1 MTYFEFM
8 QWAEFYHIEPFGFEV
23 EDLRHA
29 ELQATVA
36 NVSGNLK
43 KPLSVKDFMRSA
55 SSSESKSNSSA
66 EINDSASLEAWLHG

>member
-8 QWAEFYHIEPFGFEV
+8 QWADFYLLEPFGGQIDGV
-23 EDLRHA
+23 RHA

-43 KPLSVKDFMRSA
+43 KAVSPSDFMRS
-55 SSSESKSNSSA
+55 SSERSEPESNVIGTK
-66 EINDSASLEAWLHG
+66 EQVEAWLRG